1 MTYAGHFALQCS
13 SAKRTISPVIA
24 RPERHDL
31 LATLENVGVPS
42 YVIDGEGTISWLNV
56 AARRL
61 FGNVVGKSFIAVVAP
76 ESQGRARKEF
86 ARKLLGATVTDF
98 EIELVDAKGRHVLA
112 DVSSVPLLDGDH
124 VVGVFGLLHPVRVR
138 ARAEPFHALTPR
150 QTEVLRLL
158 AEGASTSQIA
168 AALHL
173 SRETVRNHIR
183 HILRALEAHS
193 RLEALAIARRAGL
206 LD

>member
-1 MTYAGHFALQCS
+1 MFLRLAHNRRVVVRS
-13 SAKRTISPVIA
+13 
-24 RPERHDL
+24 ERLDL
-31 LATLENVGVPS
+31 EATLENVSVPS
-42 YVIDGEGTISWLNV
+42 YTIDREGAISWLNG

-61 FGNVVGKSFIAVVAP
+61 FGNVVGKHFIAVVAP
-76 ESQGRARKEF
+76 EYQGRARDGF
-86 ARKLLGATVTDF
+86 ARKLFGATVTDF
-98 EIELVDAKGRHVLA
+98 ELELVDGQGRHVVV
-112 DVSSVPLLDGDH
+112 DVSSVPLRDGDQII
-124 VVGVFGLLHPVRVR
+124 GVFGLLLPLRVQER
-138 ARAEPFHALTPR
+138 TDPMHALTPR

-168 AALHL
+168 AELHL

-183 HILRALEAHS
+183 HVLRALDAHS

>member
-1 MTYAGHFALQCS
+1 
-13 SAKRTISPVIA
+13 VVA

-31 LATLENVGVPS
+31 LATLESVSVPS
-42 YVIDGEGTISWLNV
+42 YVIDGEGTISWLN
-56 AARRL
+56 AASRRL
-61 FGNVVGKSFIAVVAP
+61 FGAVVGKPFMAVVAP
-76 ESQGRARKEF
+76 EYQGRAREAF

-98 EIELVDAKGRHVLA
+98 EIELVDAQGRHVVA

-124 VVGVFGLLHPVRVR
+124 IIGVFGLVQPRRVLSR
-138 ARAEPFHALTPR
+138 TAPIHSLTPR

-158 AEGASTSQIA
+158 AEGASTTQIA
-168 AALHL
+168 ASLHL
-173 SRETVRNHIR
+173 SRETVRNHVR
-183 HILRALEAHS
+183 HTLRALGAHS